1 MRAAFNESADM
12 DALLR
17 PSDNPR
23 ANQHRSPVNGTGGLA
38 AVIVTYN
45 SEEVLPGLLDSLADG
60 LEGLAR
66 REVIVVDNDSRDG
79 SVELARAHPFGV
91 RVIEMGRNAG
101 FAAGI
106 NAAAAAVDEDMHLLV
121 LNPDIRLHRGAGA
134 RLKAHLDDPSVGVV
148 APQMLNE
155 DGTVAQSLRREPSLL
170 TAWTDALVGTR
181 LAARL
186 GLGEIV
192 ADPLL
197 YRAGGKVDWATGAAL
212 GVSAQSRSVVGD
224 WDDSFFLYSEE
235 VDYMQRIRQ
244 AGFAVVYDVQ
254 AHTTHIG
261 GAYHNDPFLSALM
274 TANRIRYFR
283 RHHGPIATA
292 LFRLS
297 IIVGETM
304 RIGLGAGHRAALRAA
319 LTASLTQPGCA
330 VPNR

>member
-1 MRAAFNESADM
+1 M

-17 PSDNPR
+17 PSDDPR
-23 ANQHRSPVNGTGGLA
+23 ANRDPSPAEEALGLA
-38 AVIVTYN
+38 VVIVTYN

-66 REVIVVDNDSRDG
+66 RDVIVVDNDSRDA

-106 NAAAAAVDEDMHLLV
+106 NAAAATIDEDMHLLV

-134 RLKAHLDDPSVGVV
+134 YLAARLSDPSIGVV

-155 DGTVAQSLRREPSLL
+155 DGTLAQSLRREPSLL
-170 TAWTDALVGTR
+170 TAWADALVGTR

-186 GLGEIV
+186 GIGEIV
-192 ADPLL
+192 ADPVL
-197 YRAGGKVDWATGAAL
+197 YRTGGTVAWATGAAL
-212 GVSAQSRSVVGD
+212 GVSARTRSVVGD

-235 VDYMQRIRQ
+235 VDYMQRVRQ
-244 AGFAVVYDVQ
+244 AGFAVVYDTQ

-274 TANRIRYFR
+274 TTNRIRYFR
-283 RHHGPIATA
+283 RHHGPVATA

-304 RIGLGAGHRAALRAA
+304 RMRLGAGHRAALRAA
-319 LTASLTQPGCA
+319 LTAPLRQPGYGA
-330 VPNR
+330 PNR